1 MCCYLCVNGP
11 CAKEQC
17 QIKRMEIEEMD
28 HMLKQHAAAIAE
40 IQSLT
45 RQNHQL
51 LTLLYS
57 RQFGAFP
64 PIYE

>member
-1 MCCYLCVNGP
+1 MCWYPCVNGP
-11 CAKEQC
+11 CAKKLC
-17 QIKRMEIEEMD
+17 QIERMEMEEMH
-28 HMLKQHAAAIAE
+28 HMLERHAAAIAE

-57 RQFGAFP
+57 REYGAFP
-64 PIYE
+64 PIHE